1 MSLRRRDL
9 FWQESEKGGGPG
21 DGDTIVYAANVTR
34 PGLVQKNLIW
44 RSGLVQDIAFL
55 SWTDLSWTDNG
66 RELLAGNPL
75 LSPDG
80 TYIIW
85 PSVERVEITKQVP
98 GIAGIYRG
106 TNETDWEVVTDPN
119 GNRVL
124 ASKSG
129 LGNSESSVFT
139 FMPEARVNLYVCTDG
154 ESGYD
159 YLTVFSQDGTELYN
173 GENQSQQGATSFQY
187 TKLTIEPGT
196 EVTLT
201 YRKDSSTS
209 MYSDRAYAYIGGEGF
224 EGTTTLDSTTW
235 EVSGTLASGQTV
247 YKSAIEGQASTT
259 ASAYIRIQPTQTGSL
274 TLMCRSNGEERYD
287 YLKVYELD
295 STTSVLKSFSSET
308 SATDYTA
315 VEFNIPDTE
324 SHFIYVEYVKD
335 YSGNIGED
343 AAFVYINTT
352 VQYDMSSTVEDTYY
366 RYCRSFEK
374 YKLDTGTRTAYTY
387 SYSSTT
393 PSDLLNT
400 EYGVPQFLVPKTFDS
415 DTVTFNEGHMS
426 SSEYKYI
433 PVYASARLSNTGLE
447 LTTGSTYTSESVMS
461 QTQFLY
467 GAVLYGAVKYS
478 DNGDL
483 FCTIPLS
490 SSYSSAISASVYLQS
505 ASKCVYLSRKA
516 NDTDYGS
523 ERILD
528 LLPVDSGSTSTVV
541 VDAAFNRTGKITY
554 VVGNQL
560 TESTVVTFSSHLYR
574 STDKTVS
581 FEHLDWAPSDSSEYI
596 TAVCTNFS
604 GKVVYVLTGTFFNN
618 AWVSA
623 SVYRSEDYGRTFNRQ
638 NKFECKGPSYVSGSV
653 GSFNVR
659 LHAAVNALDPRYR
672 MQIACSGKGD
682 RLAVWLVS
690 GSSLPRKNQGLIFRS
705 DDSGLTWADPVE
717 TDRSVLDSQPR
728 ILIMN
733 RN

>member
-21 DGDTIVYAANVTR
+21 DGDTIVYATNVTR

-44 RSGLVQDIAFL
+44 RSGLAQDIAFL
-55 SWTDLSWTDNG
+55 SWIDDDS
-66 RELLAGNPL
+66 ELLAGNPL

-80 TYIIW
+80 TYVIW
-85 PSVERVEITKQVP
+85 PSVERVEITGVPKQVP
-98 GIAGIYRG
+98 GITSIYRA
-106 TNETDWEVVTDPN
+106 TNDTDWEAVTDPN

-129 LGNSESSVFT
+129 LGGSESSVFT
-139 FMPEARVNLYVCTDG
+139 FMPEVRLNLYVCTDG
-154 ESGYD
+154 ENEYD
-159 YLTVFSQDGTELYN
+159 YLTVSQNGTELYN
-173 GENQSQQGATSFQY
+173 GNGQSQQGATSFQY

-201 YRKDSSTS
+201 YQKDFSNS
-209 MYSDRAYAYIGGEGF
+209 MYSDRAYAYIEGLEGF
-224 EGTTTLDSTTW
+224 GGTITLDSTTW

-247 YKSAIEGQASTT
+247 YKSAIEGQTSTT
-259 ASAYIRIQPTQTGSL
+259 ASAYIRIQPAETGSL
-274 TLMCRSNGEERYD
+274 TLMCRSNGEEGCD

-295 STTSVLKSFSSET
+295 STASVLKSFSSET

-335 YSGNIGED
+335 YGRDAGED
-343 AAFVYINTT
+343 AAFIYTNSR
-352 VQYDMSSTVEDTYY
+352 QYDMDSTVEGTGTVT

-374 YKLDTGTRTAYTY
+374 YKLNTGTRTAYTC

-393 PSDLLNT
+393 LSDLLNT

-426 SSEYKYI
+426 SSNYKYI

-461 QTQFLY
+461 QTQP
-467 GAVLYGAVKYS
+467 LYGAVKYS

-490 SSYSSAISASVYLQS
+490 GSYSSYVSASDYFQS
-505 ASKCVYLSRKA
+505 VSKCVYLSRRV
-516 NDTDYGS
+516 NDTDYVS

-554 VVGNQL
+554 VLGNQL
-560 TESTVVTFSSHLYR
+560 TESTVVTFSSYLYR
-574 STDKTVS
+574 STDKAVN

-604 GKVVYVLTGTFFNN
+604 GKVVYVLTGTFSYN

-638 NKFECKGPSYVSGSV
+638 NKFECKGLSYVSGSTSV
-653 GSFNVR
+653 YYGNR
-659 LHAAVNALDPRYR
+659 QKATVNALDPRYR

-690 GSSLPRKNQGLIFRS
+690 GSSRPQINQGLIFRS
-705 DDSGLTWADPVE
+705 DDSGLTWADSVR
-717 TDRSVLDSQPR
+717 TDRFVLESQPR
-728 ILIMN
+728 ILTMN

>member
-34 PGLVQKNLIW
+34 PGFVQKNLIW

-55 SWTDLSWTDNG
+55 SWTDND
-66 RELLAGNPL
+66 RKLLAGNPL

-80 TYIIW
+80 TYVIW
-85 PSVERVEITKQVP
+85 PSVERVEITGEPKQVP

-106 TNETDWEVVTDPN
+106 TNDTDWEVVTDPN

-129 LGNSESSVFT
+129 LGDSKSSIFT

-154 ESGYD
+154 ENGYD
-159 YLTVFSQDGTELYN
+159 YLTVSQDGTVLYN
-173 GENQSQQGATSFQY
+173 GKNQSQQGATSFQY

-201 YRKDSSTS
+201 YQKDSSTS

-224 EGTTTLDSTTW
+224 GGTITLDSTTW

-259 ASAYIRIQPTQTGSL
+259 ASAYIRIQPTYTRLL
-274 TLMCRSNGEERYD
+274 TLMCRSNGERRYD

-295 STTSVLKSFSSET
+295 STTSVLKSFESET

-335 YSGNIGED
+335 GSGNSGED
-343 AAFVYINTT
+343 AAFVYIGTSGR
-352 VQYDMSSTVEDTYY
+352 YDMDSTVEVAGTVTS
-366 RYCRSFEK
+366 YCRSFEK

-393 PSDLLNT
+393 LSDLLNT

-426 SSEYKYI
+426 SPDYKYI

-461 QTQFLY
+461 QTQL
-467 GAVLYGAVKYS
+467 LYGAVKYS

-490 SSYSSAISASVYLQS
+490 GSYARVIPPSEYFQS
-505 ASKCVYLSRKA
+505 ASKCVYLSRRI
-516 NDTDYGS
+516 NDTDYVS

-554 VVGNQL
+554 MIGNQL

-574 STDKTVS
+574 STDKAVS
-581 FEHLDWAPSDSSEYI
+581 FEHLDWAPSDSSEHI

-604 GKVVYVLTGTFFNN
+604 GKVVYVLTGTFSYN

-638 NKFECKGPSYVSGSV
+638 NKFECKGPSYVSGSA
-653 GSFNVR
+653 GSSYDR
-659 LHAAVNALDPRYR
+659 LDAAINALDPRYR

-690 GSSLPRKNQGLIFRS
+690 GSDWQSHKNQGLIFRS
-705 DDSGLTWADPVE
+705 DDSGLTWADSVE
-717 TDRSVLDSQPR
+717 TDRSVLYSQPR
-728 ILIMN
+728 ILTMN

>member
-55 SWTDLSWTDNG
+55 SWTDND

-80 TYIIW
+80 TYVIW
-85 PSVERVEITKQVP
+85 PSVERVEITGESKQVP

-106 TNETDWEVVTDPN
+106 TNDTDWEVVTDPN

-124 ASKSG
+124 ASKRG
-129 LGNSESSVFT
+129 LGNSESSIFT

-159 YLTVFSQDGTELYN
+159 YLTVSQDGTKLYN
-173 GENQSQQGATSFQY
+173 GKNKSQQGAASFQY

-201 YRKDSSTS
+201 YQKDSSTS
-209 MYSDRAYAYIGGEGF
+209 MYSDRAYAYIEGEF

-247 YKSAIEGQASTT
+247 YKSAIEGQASTI
-259 ASAYIRIQPTQTGSL
+259 ASAYIRIQPTEPGSL

-287 YLKVYELD
+287 YLKVYKLD
-295 STTSVLKSFSSET
+295 STTSVLKSFESET
-308 SATDYTA
+308 SATVYTA

-335 YSGNIGED
+335 YSGNSGED

-352 VQYDMSSTVEDTYY
+352 ARYDMSSTVEVAGTVTS
-366 RYCRSFEK
+366 YCRSFEK

-426 SSEYKYI
+426 SSDYKYI

-447 LTTGSTYTSESVMS
+447 LTTGSVYTSESVMS
-461 QTQFLY
+461 QTQL
-467 GAVLYGAVKYS
+467 LYGAVKYS

-490 SSYSSAISASVYLQS
+490 GSYTRVVPPSEYFQS
-505 ASKCVYLSRKA
+505 ASKCVYLSRRV
-516 NDTDYGS
+516 NDTDYSS

-541 VDAAFNRTGKITY
+541 VDAAFNRTGKIAY

-604 GKVVYVLTGTFFNN
+604 GKVVYVLTGTFSYD

-638 NKFECKGPSYVSGSV
+638 NKFECKGPSYVSGSA
-653 GSFNVR
+653 GSSNVR
-659 LHAAVNALDPRYR
+659 LKTAVHALDPRYR

-690 GSSLPRKNQGLIFRS
+690 GSDWQSYKNQGLIFRS

-728 ILIMN
+728 ILTMN

>member
-34 PGLVQKNLIW
+34 PGLIQKNLIW

-55 SWTDLSWTDNG
+55 SWTDND

-85 PSVERVEITKQVP
+85 PSVERVEITGEPKQVP

-106 TNETDWEVVTDPN
+106 TNDTDWEVVTDPN

-129 LGNSESSVFT
+129 LGNSESSIFT

-154 ESGYD
+154 ENGYD
-159 YLTVFSQDGTELYN
+159 YLTVSQDGTVLYDGKN
-173 GENQSQQGATSFQY
+173 KSQQGAASFQY

-201 YRKDSSTS
+201 YQKDSSTS
-209 MYSDRAYAYIGGEGF
+209 AYSDRAYAYIEGVEGF
-224 EGTTTLDSTTW
+224 GGTITLDSTTW

-259 ASAYIRIQPTQTGSL
+259 ASAYIRIQPAETGSL
-274 TLMCRSNGEERYD
+274 TLMCRSNGEQRYD
-287 YLKVYELD
+287 YLTVYELD
-295 STTSVLKSFSSET
+295 STTSVLKSFEWES

-335 YSGNIGED
+335 GSGDDGED
-343 AAFVYINTT
+343 AAFIYTNSR
-352 VQYDMSSTVEDTYY
+352 QYNMDSTVEATGTVI

-393 PSDLLNT
+393 PSDLLKT

-426 SSEYKYI
+426 SSDYKYI
-433 PVYASARLSNTGLE
+433 PVYASARLSSTGLE
-447 LTTGSTYTSESVMS
+447 LTTGSVYTSESVMS
-461 QTQFLY
+461 QTRL
-467 GAVLYGAVKYS
+467 LYGAVKYS

-490 SSYSSAISASVYLQS
+490 GSYNSYVSASEYFQSASVC
-505 ASKCVYLSRKA
+505 AYLSRRV
-516 NDTDYGS
+516 NDTDYSS

-554 VVGNQL
+554 MVGNQL

-574 STDKTVS
+574 STDKAVS
-581 FEHLDWAPSDSSEYI
+581 FEHLDWAPGDSSEHI

-604 GKVVYVLTGTFFNN
+604 GKVVYVLTGTVSYD

-638 NKFECKGPSYVSGSV
+638 NKFECKGPSYMSGSA
-653 GSFNVR
+653 GSSNVR
-659 LHAAVNALDPRYR
+659 LKAAVNALDPRYR

-717 TDRSVLDSQPR
+717 TDKSILYSQPR
-728 ILIMN
+728 ILTMN

>member
-34 PGLVQKNLIW
+34 PGLIQKNLIW

-55 SWTDLSWTDNG
+55 SWTDND

-80 TYIIW
+80 TYVIW
-85 PSVERVEITKQVP
+85 PSVERVEITGGTKQVP

-106 TNETDWEVVTDPN
+106 TNDTDWEVVTDPN

-124 ASKSG
+124 ASKRG
-129 LGNSESSVFT
+129 LGNSESSIFT
-139 FMPEARVNLYVCTDG
+139 FMPEVRLNLYVCTDG
-154 ESGYD
+154 ENGYD
-159 YLTVFSQDGTELYN
+159 YLTVSQDGTELYN
-173 GENQSQQGATSFQY
+173 GKNQSQQGATSFQY

-201 YRKDSSTS
+201 YQKDSSTS
-209 MYSDRAYAYIGGEGF
+209 MYSDRAYAYIGGVEGF
-224 EGTTTLDSTTW
+224 RGTITLDSTTW

-247 YKSAIEGQASTT
+247 YKSAIEGQASAT
-259 ASAYIRIQPTQTGSL
+259 ASAYIRIQPTETGSL
-274 TLMCRSNGEERYD
+274 TLMCRSNGEEGYD

-335 YSGNIGED
+335 YYGDAGED
-343 AAFVYINTT
+343 AAFICTT
-352 VQYDMSSTVEDTYY
+352 LGQYSMDSTVEGTGTATG
-366 RYCRSFEK
+366 YCRSFEK

-393 PSDLLNT
+393 LSDLLKT

-415 DTVTFNEGHMS
+415 DTVTFNEGHVS
-426 SSEYKYI
+426 SSEYEHI

-447 LTTGSTYTSESVMS
+447 LTTGSVYTSESVMS

-490 SSYSSAISASVYLQS
+490 SSYTYTVSASVYFQS
-505 ASKCVYLSRKA
+505 ASKCVYLSRRV
-516 NDTDYGS
+516 NDTDYSS

-574 STDKTVS
+574 STDKAVS
-581 FEHLDWAPSDSSEYI
+581 FEHLDWAPSDSSEHI

-604 GKVVYVLTGTFFNN
+604 GKVVYALTGTFFNN

-638 NKFECKGPSYVSGSV
+638 NKFGCKGPSYVSGSA
-653 GSFNVR
+653 GSFSVR

-705 DDSGLTWADPVE
+705 DDSGLTWADSVE
-717 TDRSVLDSQPR
+717 TGVFNLDLRPR

>member
-44 RSGLVQDIAFL
+44 RSGSAQDIAFL
-55 SWTDLSWTDNG
+55 SWTDND

-80 TYIIW
+80 TYVIW
-85 PSVERVEITKQVP
+85 PSVERVEITGESKQVP

-106 TNETDWEVVTDPN
+106 TNDTDWEVVTDPN

-139 FMPEARVNLYVCTDG
+139 FMPEVRLNLYVCTDG
-154 ESGYD
+154 ENRYD
-159 YLTVFSQDGTELYN
+159 YLIVSQDGTELYN
-173 GENQSQQGATSFQY
+173 GKNQSQKGATSFRY

-201 YRKDSSTS
+201 YQKDSSNS
-209 MYSDRAYAYIGGEGF
+209 MYSDRAYAYIEGVEGF
-224 EGTTTLDSTTW
+224 GGTITLDSTTW

-259 ASAYIRIQPTQTGSL
+259 ASAYIRIQPAETGSL
-274 TLMCRSNGEERYD
+274 TLMCRSNGEESWD

-295 STTSVLKSFSSET
+295 STTSVLKSFESET

-315 VEFNIPDTE
+315 VEFSIPDTE

-335 YSGNIGED
+335 YSGDAGED
-343 AAFVYINTT
+343 AAFIYTNSR
-352 VQYDMSSTVEDTYY
+352 QYNMDSTVEATGTVT

-393 PSDLLNT
+393 PSDLLKT

-426 SSEYKYI
+426 SSDYKYI

-447 LTTGSTYTSESVMS
+447 LTTGSIYTSESVMS
-461 QTQFLY
+461 QTQL
-467 GAVLYGAVKYS
+467 LYGAVKYS

-490 SSYSSAISASVYLQS
+490 GSYNSIVPASEYFQS
-505 ASKCVYLSRKA
+505 ASKCVYLSRRV
-516 NDTDYGS
+516 NDTDYSS

-604 GKVVYVLTGTFFNN
+604 GKVVYVLTGTFSYN

-638 NKFECKGPSYVSGSV
+638 NKFKCKGLSYVSGSA
-653 GSFNVR
+653 GSSYDR
-659 LHAAVNALDPRYR
+659 LDAAINALDPRYR

-690 GSSLPRKNQGLIFRS
+690 GSDWQSYKNQGLIFRS

-728 ILIMN
+728 ILTMN

>member
-44 RSGLVQDIAFL
+44 RSGLAQDIAFL
-55 SWTDLSWTDNG
+55 SWTDND

-80 TYIIW
+80 TYVIW
-85 PSVERVEITKQVP
+85 PSVERVEITGQKQVP

-106 TNETDWEVVTDPN
+106 TNDTDWEVVTDPN

-129 LGNSESSVFT
+129 LGNSESSIFT

-159 YLTVFSQDGTELYN
+159 YLIVSQNGTELYN
-173 GENQSQQGATSFQY
+173 GRNQSQQGATSFQY

-201 YRKDSSTS
+201 YRKDSSNS
-209 MYSDRAYAYIGGEGF
+209 SYSDRAYAYIGEGF
-224 EGTTTLDSTTW
+224 GGTITLDSTTW

-259 ASAYIRIQPTQTGSL
+259 APAYIRIQPTETGSL
-274 TLMCRSNGEERYD
+274 KLMCRSNGEERYD

-295 STTSVLKSFSSET
+295 STTSVLKSFESET

-335 YSGNIGED
+335 GFGDVGED
-343 AAFVYINTT
+343 AAFIYTNSG
-352 VQYDMSSTVEDTYY
+352 QYNMDSTVEVTGTVA

-387 SYSSTT
+387 SYSSTI
-393 PSDLLNT
+393 PSDLLKT

-426 SSEYKYI
+426 SSDYKYI

-447 LTTGSTYTSESVMS
+447 LTTGSIYTSESVMS
-461 QTQFLY
+461 QTQLF
-467 GAVLYGAVKYS
+467 YGAVKYS

-490 SSYSSAISASVYLQS
+490 GSFNSYGVSASEYFQS
-505 ASKCVYLSRKA
+505 ASKCVYLSRRV

-604 GKVVYVLTGTFFNN
+604 GKVVYVLTGTFSYN

-638 NKFECKGPSYVSGSV
+638 NKFKCKGPSYVSGSV
-653 GSFNVR
+653 GDHMDR
-659 LHAAVNALDPRYR
+659 LKAAVYALDPRYR

-705 DDSGLTWADPVE
+705 DDSGLTWADPVG

>member
-34 PGLVQKNLIW
+34 PGFIQKNLIW
-44 RSGLVQDIAFL
+44 RSGLAQDIAFL
-55 SWTDLSWTDNG
+55 SWTDND

-85 PSVERVEITKQVP
+85 PSVERVEMTGESKQVP

-106 TNETDWEVVTDPN
+106 TNDTDWEVVTDPN

-129 LGNSESSVFT
+129 LENNKSSVFT
-139 FMPEARVNLYVCTDG
+139 FMPEVRLDLYVCTDG
-154 ESGYD
+154 ENRYD
-159 YLTVFSQDGTELYN
+159 YLIVSQDGTELYN
-173 GENQSQQGATSFQY
+173 GDGRSQQGATSFQY

-201 YRKDSSTS
+201 YRKDSSNS

-224 EGTTTLDSTTW
+224 GGTITLDSTTW
-235 EVSGTLASGQTV
+235 EVSETLASGQTV

-259 ASAYIRIQPTQTGSL
+259 APAYIRIQPTETGSL

-295 STTSVLKSFSSET
+295 STTSVLKSFESET

-335 YSGNIGED
+335 YSGDAGED
-343 AAFVYINTT
+343 AAFVYIDTSGRC
-352 VQYDMSSTVEDTYY
+352 DMSSTVAITATG
-366 RYCRSFEK
+366 YCRSFEK

-426 SSEYKYI
+426 SSEYEHI

-447 LTTGSTYTSESVMS
+447 LTTGSVYTSESVMS
-461 QTQFLY
+461 QPQFLY

-490 SSYSSAISASVYLQS
+490 SSYTYIISASEYFQS
-505 ASKCVYLSRKA
+505 ASKCVYLSRRV

-574 STDKTVS
+574 STDKAVS
-581 FEHLDWAPSDSSEYI
+581 FEHLDWAPSDSSEHI

-604 GKVVYVLTGTFFNN
+604 GKVVYALTGTFFNN

-638 NKFECKGPSYVSGSV
+638 SKLECKGLSYVSGSA
-653 GSFNVR
+653 GNSSVR

-690 GSSLPRKNQGLIFRS
+690 GSSRPQKNQGLIFRS

>member
-34 PGLVQKNLIW
+34 PGFIQKNLIW
-44 RSGLVQDIAFL
+44 RSGSAQDIAFL
-55 SWTDLSWTDNG
+55 SWTDND

-80 TYIIW
+80 TYVIW
-85 PSVERVEITKQVP
+85 PSVERVEITGGTKQVP

-106 TNETDWEVVTDPN
+106 TNDTDWEVVTDPN

-129 LGNSESSVFT
+129 LGDSKSSVFT
-139 FMPEARVNLYVCTDG
+139 FMPEVRLNLYVCTDG
-154 ESGYD
+154 ENGYD
-159 YLTVFSQDGTELYN
+159 YLTVSQDGTVLYN
-173 GENQSQQGATSFQY
+173 GKNQSQQGATSFQY

-201 YRKDSSTS
+201 YQKDSSTS
-209 MYSDRAYAYIGGEGF
+209 MYSDRAYAYIGGVEGF
-224 EGTTTLDSTTW
+224 RGTITLDSTTW

-247 YKSAIEGQASTT
+247 YKSAIEGQASAT
-259 ASAYIRIQPTQTGSL
+259 ASAYIRIQPTETGSL
-274 TLMCRSNGEERYD
+274 TLMCRSNGEEGYD

-335 YSGNIGED
+335 YYGDAGED
-343 AAFVYINTT
+343 AAFICTT
-352 VQYDMSSTVEDTYY
+352 LGQYSMDSTVEAATGTATG
-366 RYCRSFEK
+366 YCRSFEK

-393 PSDLLNT
+393 PSDLLKT

-426 SSEYKYI
+426 SSDYKYI

-447 LTTGSTYTSESVMS
+447 LTTGSVYTSESVMS
-461 QTQFLY
+461 QTQL
-467 GAVLYGAVKYS
+467 LYGAVKYS

-490 SSYSSAISASVYLQS
+490 GSYTRVIPPSEYFQS
-505 ASKCVYLSRKA
+505 ASKCVYLSRRV
-516 NDTDYGS
+516 NETDYSS

-574 STDKTVS
+574 STDRTVS

-604 GKVVYVLTGTFFNN
+604 GKVVYVLTGTFSYN

-638 NKFECKGPSYVSGSV
+638 NKFKCKGPSYVSGSA
-653 GSFNVR
+653 GSSTVR
-659 LHAAVNALDPRYR
+659 LKTAINALDPRYR

-690 GSSLPRKNQGLIFRS
+690 GSSLPQKNQGLIFRS
-705 DDSGLTWADPVE
+705 DDSGLTWADQVE

-728 ILIMN
+728 ILTMN

>member
-44 RSGLVQDIAFL
+44 RSGSAQDIAFL
-55 SWTDLSWTDNG
+55 SWTDND

-80 TYIIW
+80 TYVIW
-85 PSVERVEITKQVP
+85 PSVERVEITGSKQVP
-98 GIAGIYRG
+98 GITGVYRG
-106 TNETDWEVVTDPN
+106 TNATDWEVVTDPN

-129 LGNSESSVFT
+129 LGNSESSIFT

-154 ESGYD
+154 ENGCD
-159 YLTVFSQDGTELYN
+159 YLTVSQNGTELYN
-173 GENQSQQGATSFQY
+173 GRYQSQQEATSFRY
-187 TKLTIEPGT
+187 TKLTVEPGT

-201 YRKDSSTS
+201 YQKDSATS
-209 MYSDRAYAYIGGEGF
+209 MYSDRAYAYIEGEF

-247 YKSAIEGQASTT
+247 YKSAIEGQASIT
-259 ASAYIRIQPTQTGSL
+259 ASAYIRIQPTEIGSL
-274 TLMCRSNGEERYD
+274 ALMCRSNGEERYD
-287 YLKVYELD
+287 YLRVYELD
-295 STTSVLKSFSSET
+295 STTSVLKSFESET

-335 YSGNIGED
+335 HSGNSGED

-352 VQYDMSSTVEDTYY
+352 VRYDMSSTVEVAGTVTS
-366 RYCRSFEK
+366 YCRSFEK

-393 PSDLLNT
+393 LSDLLKT

-426 SSEYKYI
+426 SSDYKYI

-447 LTTGSTYTSESVMS
+447 LTTGSVYTSESVMS
-461 QTQFLY
+461 QTRL
-467 GAVLYGAVKYS
+467 LYGAVKYS

-490 SSYSSAISASVYLQS
+490 GSYTRVIPPSEYFQS
-505 ASKCVYLSRKA
+505 ASKCVYLSRRV

-528 LLPVDSGSTSTVV
+528 LLPVDSGSTSTVA

-574 STDKTVS
+574 STDKAVS

-604 GKVVYVLTGTFFNN
+604 GKVVYVLTGTFFYN

-638 NKFECKGPSYVSGSV
+638 NKFKCKGLSYVSGSA
-653 GSFNVR
+653 GSSTVR
-659 LHAAVNALDPRYR
+659 LKTAVHALDPRYR

-682 RLAVWLVS
+682 RLAVWLAS
-690 GSSLPRKNQGLIFRS
+690 GSSLPQKNQGLIFRS

-728 ILIMN
+728 ILTMN

>member
-55 SWTDLSWTDNG
+55 SWTDND

-80 TYIIW
+80 TYVIW
-85 PSVERVEITKQVP
+85 PSVERVEITGESKQVP

-106 TNETDWEVVTDPN
+106 TNDTDWEVVTDPN

-124 ASKSG
+124 ASKRG
-129 LGNSESSVFT
+129 LGNSESSIFT

-159 YLTVFSQDGTELYN
+159 YLTVSQDGTKLYN
-173 GENQSQQGATSFQY
+173 GKNKSQQGAASFQY

-201 YRKDSSTS
+201 YQKDSSTS
-209 MYSDRAYAYIGGEGF
+209 MYSDRAYAYIEGEF

-247 YKSAIEGQASTT
+247 YKSAIEGQASTI
-259 ASAYIRIQPTQTGSL
+259 ASAYIRIQPTEPGSL

-287 YLKVYELD
+287 YLKVYKLD
-295 STTSVLKSFSSET
+295 STTSVLKSFESET
-308 SATDYTA
+308 SATVYTA

-335 YSGNIGED
+335 YSGNSGED

-352 VQYDMSSTVEDTYY
+352 ARYDMSSTVEVAGTVTS
-366 RYCRSFEK
+366 YCRSFEK

-426 SSEYKYI
+426 SSDYKYI

-447 LTTGSTYTSESVMS
+447 LTTGSVYTSESVMS
-461 QTQFLY
+461 QTQL
-467 GAVLYGAVKYS
+467 LYGAVKYS

-490 SSYSSAISASVYLQS
+490 GSYTRVVPPSEYFQS
-505 ASKCVYLSRKA
+505 ASKCVYLSRRV
-516 NDTDYGS
+516 NDTDYVS

-541 VDAAFNRTGKITY
+541 VDAAFNRTGKIAY

-574 STDKTVS
+574 STDKAVS
-581 FEHLDWAPSDSSEYI
+581 FEHIDWAPSDSSEYI

-604 GKVVYVLTGTFFNN
+604 GKVVYVLTGTFSYD

-638 NKFECKGPSYVSGSV
+638 NKFECKGPSYVSGSA
-653 GSFNVR
+653 GSSNVR
-659 LHAAVNALDPRYR
+659 LKTAVHALDPRYR

-728 ILIMN
+728 ILTMN

>member
-44 RSGLVQDIAFL
+44 RSGLAQDIAFL
-55 SWTDLSWTDNG
+55 SWTDND

-85 PSVERVEITKQVP
+85 PSVERDETTGQKQVP

-106 TNETDWEVVTDPN
+106 TNDTDWEVVTDPN

-124 ASKSG
+124 ASKNG
-129 LGNSESSVFT
+129 LGNSESSIFT

-154 ESGYD
+154 ENGYD
-159 YLTVFSQDGTELYN
+159 YLTVSQDGTVLYN
-173 GENQSQQGATSFQY
+173 GKNQSQQGATSFQY

-201 YRKDSSTS
+201 YQKDLSNS
-209 MYSDRAYAYIGGEGF
+209 MYSDRAYAYIGGVEGIG
-224 EGTTTLDSTTW
+224 GTITLDSTTW

-247 YKSAIEGQASTT
+247 YKSAIKGQASTT
-259 ASAYIRIQPTQTGSL
+259 ASAYIRIQPTETGSL
-274 TLMCRSNGEERYD
+274 TLMCRSNGEEGYD

-295 STTSVLKSFSSET
+295 STTSVLKSFRSET

-335 YSGNIGED
+335 SFGDAGED
-343 AAFVYINTT
+343 AAFVYIGTSGR
-352 VQYDMSSTVEDTYY
+352 YDMSSTVEATVTVTS
-366 RYCRSFEK
+366 YCRSFEK

-387 SYSSTT
+387 SYSSTI
-393 PSDLLNT
+393 PSDLLKT

-426 SSEYKYI
+426 SSDYKYI

-447 LTTGSTYTSESVMS
+447 LTTGSIYTSESVMS
-461 QTQFLY
+461 QTQLF
-467 GAVLYGAVKYS
+467 YGAVKYS

-490 SSYSSAISASVYLQS
+490 GSYNSYVSASEYFQS
-505 ASKCVYLSRKA
+505 ASICVYLSRRV

-574 STDKTVS
+574 STDKAVS
-581 FEHLDWAPSDSSEYI
+581 FEHLDWAPGDSSEHI

-604 GKVVYVLTGTFFNN
+604 GKVVYVLTGTVSYD

-638 NKFECKGPSYVSGSV
+638 NKFECKGPSYVTGSA
-653 GSFNVR
+653 GKYDR
-659 LHAAVNALDPRYR
+659 LKAAVHALDPRYR

-690 GSSLPRKNQGLIFRS
+690 GSDWQSYKNQGLIFRS
-705 DDSGLTWADPVE
+705 DDSGLTWAGPVE
-717 TDRSVLDSQPR
+717 TDKSILHSQPR
-728 ILIMN
+728 ILTMN

>member
-44 RSGLVQDIAFL
+44 RSGLAQDIAFL
-55 SWTDLSWTDNG
+55 SWTDND

-80 TYIIW
+80 TYVIW
-85 PSVERVEITKQVP
+85 PSVERVEIAGGLKQVP

-106 TNETDWEVVTDPN
+106 TNDTDWEVVTDPN

-129 LGNSESSVFT
+129 LGNSESSIFT

-159 YLTVFSQDGTELYN
+159 YLTVSQDGTELYN
-173 GENQSQQGATSFQY
+173 GEGKSQQGATSFQY

-196 EVTLT
+196 EVILT
-201 YRKDSSTS
+201 YQKDSSTS
-209 MYSDRAYAYIGGEGF
+209 AYSDRAYAYIEGVEGF
-224 EGTTTLDSTTW
+224 GGTITLDSTTW

-247 YKSAIEGQASTT
+247 YKSAIEGQTSTT
-259 ASAYIRIQPTQTGSL
+259 ASAYIRIQPAETGSL
-274 TLMCRSNGEERYD
+274 TLMCRSNGEKRCD

-295 STTSVLKSFSSET
+295 STTSVLKSFKWES

-335 YSGNIGED
+335 GSGDVGED
-343 AAFVYINTT
+343 AAFIYTNSR
-352 VQYDMSSTVEDTYY
+352 QYNMDSTVEAAVGTVTS
-366 RYCRSFEK
+366 YCRSFEK

-433 PVYASARLSNTGLE
+433 PVYASARLSSTGLE
-447 LTTGSTYTSESVMS
+447 LTTGSVYTSESVMS
-461 QTQFLY
+461 QTQL
-467 GAVLYGAVKYS
+467 LYGAVKYS

-490 SSYSSAISASVYLQS
+490 GSYTRVVPPSEYFQS
-505 ASKCVYLSRKA
+505 ASKCVYLSRRV
-516 NDTDYGS
+516 NDTDYSS

-554 VVGNQL
+554 MIGNQL

-604 GKVVYVLTGTFFNN
+604 GKVVYVLTGTFSYN

-638 NKFECKGPSYVSGSV
+638 NKFGCKGLSYVSGSA
-653 GSFNVR
+653 GNSTVR
-659 LHAAVNALDPRYR
+659 LKTAINALDPRYR

-690 GSSLPRKNQGLIFRS
+690 GSDWQPYNNQGLIFRS

-717 TDRSVLDSQPR
+717 TDRSILYSQPR
-728 ILIMN
+728 ILTMN

>member
-21 DGDTIVYAANVTR
+21 DGDTIVYATNVTR

-44 RSGLVQDIAFL
+44 RSGLAQDIAFL
-55 SWTDLSWTDNG
+55 SWTDND

-80 TYIIW
+80 TYVIW
-85 PSVERVEITKQVP
+85 PSVERVEITGESKQVP
-98 GIAGIYRG
+98 GIAGIYRA
-106 TNETDWEVVTDPN
+106 TNDTDWEVVTDPN

-129 LGNSESSVFT
+129 LGDSKSSVFT
-139 FMPEARVNLYVCTDG
+139 FMPEVRLNLYVCTDG

-159 YLTVFSQDGTELYN
+159 YLTVSQDGTVLYN
-173 GENQSQQGATSFQY
+173 GKNQSQKGATSFRY

-201 YRKDSSTS
+201 YQKDSSNS
-209 MYSDRAYAYIGGEGF
+209 MYSDRAYAYIEGVEGF
-224 EGTTTLDSTTW
+224 GGTITLDSTTW

-259 ASAYIRIQPTQTGSL
+259 ASAYIRIQPAETGSL
-274 TLMCRSNGEERYD
+274 TLMCRSNGEERWD

-295 STTSVLKSFSSET
+295 STTSVLKSFESET

-315 VEFNIPDTE
+315 VEFSIPDTE

-335 YSGNIGED
+335 YSGDAGED
-343 AAFVYINTT
+343 AAFIYTNSR
-352 VQYDMSSTVEDTYY
+352 QYNMDSTVEATGTVT

-415 DTVTFNEGHMS
+415 DTVTFNEGHVS
-426 SSEYKYI
+426 SSEYEHI

-447 LTTGSTYTSESVMS
+447 LTTGSVYTSESVMS
-461 QTQFLY
+461 QTQLLY

-490 SSYSSAISASVYLQS
+490 SSYTYTVSASVYFQS
-505 ASKCVYLSRKA
+505 ASKCVYLSRRV

-574 STDKTVS
+574 STDKAVS
-581 FEHLDWAPSDSSEYI
+581 FEHLDWAPSDSSEHI

-604 GKVVYVLTGTFFNN
+604 GKVVYALTGTFFNN

-653 GSFNVR
+653 GSFSVR

-728 ILIMN
+728 ILTMN

>member
-21 DGDTIVYAANVTR
+21 DGDTIVYATNVTR

-44 RSGLVQDIAFL
+44 RSGLAQDIAFL
-55 SWTDLSWTDNG
+55 SWTDND

-80 TYIIW
+80 TYVVW
-85 PSVERVEITKQVP
+85 PSVERVEITGSKQVP

-106 TNETDWEVVTDPN
+106 TNDTDWEVVTDPN

-129 LGNSESSVFT
+129 LGDSKSSIFT
-139 FMPEARVNLYVCTDG
+139 FMPEVRLNLYVCTDG
-154 ESGYD
+154 ENGYD
-159 YLTVFSQDGTELYN
+159 YLTVSQDGTELYN
-173 GENQSQQGATSFQY
+173 GKNQSQMGATSFQY

-201 YRKDSSTS
+201 YQKDSSTS
-209 MYSDRAYAYIGGEGF
+209 KYSDRAYAYIGGVEGF
-224 EGTTTLDSTTW
+224 RGTITLDSTTW

-259 ASAYIRIQPTQTGSL
+259 APAYIRIQPTETGSL
-274 TLMCRSNGEERYD
+274 TLMCRSNGEVGYD

-295 STTSVLKSFSSET
+295 STTSVLRSFSSET

-335 YSGNIGED
+335 YYGDAGED
-343 AAFVYINTT
+343 AAFICTT
-352 VQYDMSSTVEDTYY
+352 LGQYSMDSTVEGTGTATG
-366 RYCRSFEK
+366 YCRSFEK

-393 PSDLLNT
+393 LSDLLNT

-426 SSEYKYI
+426 SSEDKHI

-447 LTTGSTYTSESVMS
+447 LTTGSIYTSESVMS

-478 DNGDL
+478 DNGEL

-490 SSYSSAISASVYLQS
+490 SSYTYAFPASDYFQS
-505 ASKCVYLSRKA
+505 ASKCVYLSRRV

-574 STDKTVS
+574 STDKAVS
-581 FEHLDWAPSDSSEYI
+581 FEHLDWAPSDSSEHI

-638 NKFECKGPSYVSGSV
+638 NKFECKGPSYVSGSA
-653 GSFNVR
+653 GSSNVR

-690 GSSLPRKNQGLIFRS
+690 GSSRPQKNQGLIFRS
-705 DDSGLTWADPVE
+705 DDSGLTWADQVE

-728 ILIMN
+728 ILTMN

>member
-55 SWTDLSWTDNG
+55 SWTDND

-80 TYIIW
+80 TYVIW
-85 PSVERVEITKQVP
+85 PSVERVEITGETTKQVP
-98 GIAGIYRG
+98 GITGVYRG
-106 TNETDWEVVTDPN
+106 TNATDWEVVTDPN

-124 ASKSG
+124 ASKRG
-129 LGNSESSVFT
+129 LGNSESSIFT
-139 FMPEARVNLYVCTDG
+139 FMPEVRLNLYVCTDG
-154 ESGYD
+154 ENWCD
-159 YLTVFSQDGTELYN
+159 YLTVSQDGTELYN
-173 GENQSQQGATSFQY
+173 GRNQSQQGATSFQY
-187 TKLTIEPGT
+187 TKLTVEPGT

-201 YRKDSSTS
+201 YQKDSSTS
-209 MYSDRAYAYIGGEGF
+209 VHSDRAYAYIEGEFGG
-224 EGTTTLDSTTW
+224 TITLDSTTW

-247 YKSAIEGQASTT
+247 YKSAIEGQTSTT

-274 TLMCRSNGEERYD
+274 MLMCRSNGEEGYD

-335 YSGNIGED
+335 HSGDAGDD
-343 AAFVYINTT
+343 AAFVYIGSG
-352 VQYDMSSTVEDTYY
+352 QYNMGSTVEATVTDTYY

-374 YKLDTGTRTAYTY
+374 YKLNTGTRTAYTY

-393 PSDLLNT
+393 LSDLLKT

-447 LTTGSTYTSESVMS
+447 LTTGSVYTSESVMS
-461 QTQFLY
+461 QKQF
-467 GAVLYGAVKYS
+467 LYGAVKYS

-490 SSYSSAISASVYLQS
+490 GSYARVIPPSEYFQS
-505 ASKCVYLSRKA
+505 ASKCVYLSRRI
-516 NDTDYGS
+516 NDTDYVS

-554 VVGNQL
+554 MIGNQL

-574 STDKTVS
+574 STDKAVS
-581 FEHLDWAPSDSSEYI
+581 FEHLDWAPSDSSEHI

-604 GKVVYVLTGTFFNN
+604 GKVVYVLTGTFSYN

-638 NKFECKGPSYVSGSV
+638 NKFECKGPSYVSGSA
-653 GSFNVR
+653 GSSYDR
-659 LHAAVNALDPRYR
+659 LDAAINALDPRYR

-690 GSSLPRKNQGLIFRS
+690 GSDWQSHKNQGLIFRS
-705 DDSGLTWADPVE
+705 DDSGLTWTDPVE
-717 TDRSVLDSQPR
+717 TDRSVLGSQPR

>member
-21 DGDTIVYAANVTR
+21 DGDTIVYATNVTR
-34 PGLVQKNLIW
+34 PGLIQKNLIW
-44 RSGLVQDIAFL
+44 RSGLAQDIAFL
-55 SWTDLSWTDNG
+55 SWTDND

-80 TYIIW
+80 TYVIW
-85 PSVERVEITKQVP
+85 PSVERVETTGVKQVP

-106 TNETDWEVVTDPN
+106 TNDTDWEVVTDPN

-129 LGNSESSVFT
+129 LGDRKSSIFT
-139 FMPEARVNLYVCTDG
+139 FMPEARLNLYVCTDG
-154 ESGYD
+154 ENGYD
-159 YLTVFSQDGTELYN
+159 YLTVSQNGTELYN
-173 GENQSQQGATSFQY
+173 GKNQSQQEATSFQY

-201 YRKDSSTS
+201 YQKDSSTS
-209 MYSDRAYAYIGGEGF
+209 MYSDRAYAYIEGEGF

-247 YKSAIEGQASTT
+247 YKSAIKGQASTT

-274 TLMCRSNGEERYD
+274 TLMCRSNGEGGYD

-295 STTSVLKSFSSET
+295 STTSVLKSFESET
-308 SATDYTA
+308 SATAYTA

-335 YSGNIGED
+335 YSGNSGED
-343 AAFVYINTT
+343 AAFVYIDTT
-352 VQYDMSSTVEDTYY
+352 VRYDMSSTVEVAGTVTG
-366 RYCRSFEK
+366 YCRSFEK
-374 YKLDTGTRTAYTY
+374 YKLNTGTRTAYTY

-400 EYGVPQFLVPKTFDS
+400 EYGVPQFLVPKIFDS
-415 DTVTFNEGHMS
+415 DTVTFNEGHIS

-447 LTTGSTYTSESVMS
+447 LTTGSVYTSESVMS
-461 QTQFLY
+461 QTQLF
-467 GAVLYGAVKYS
+467 YGAVKYS

-490 SSYSSAISASVYLQS
+490 GSFNSYGVSASEYFQS
-505 ASKCVYLSRKA
+505 ASKCVYLSRRV
-516 NDTDYGS
+516 NDTDYVS

-554 VVGNQL
+554 MIGNQL

-596 TAVCTNFS
+596 AAVCTNFS

-638 NKFECKGPSYVSGSV
+638 NKFKCKGPSYVSGSV
-653 GSFNVR
+653 GDHMDR
-659 LHAAVNALDPRYR
+659 LKAAVHALDPRYR

-690 GSSLPRKNQGLIFRS
+690 GSSAQSYKNQGFIFRS
-705 DDSGLTWADPVE
+705 DDSGLTWADPVK

>member
-34 PGLVQKNLIW
+34 PGLIQKNLIW

-55 SWTDLSWTDNG
+55 SWTDND

-85 PSVERVEITKQVP
+85 PSVERVEITGGTKQVP

-106 TNETDWEVVTDPN
+106 TNDTDWEVVTGPN

-129 LGNSESSVFT
+129 LGDRKSSIFT

-159 YLTVFSQDGTELYN
+159 YLTVSQDGTVLYN
-173 GENQSQQGATSFQY
+173 GSNQSQQGATSFRY

-201 YRKDSSTS
+201 YQKDSSNS
-209 MYSDRAYAYIGGEGF
+209 SYSDRAYAYIGGVEGIG
-224 EGTTTLDSTTW
+224 GTITLDSTTW

-259 ASAYIRIQPTQTGSL
+259 ASAYIRIQPTETGSL
-274 TLMCRSNGEERYD
+274 TLMCRSNGEKGYD

-295 STTSVLKSFSSET
+295 STTSVLKSFRSET

-335 YSGNIGED
+335 SSGDGGED
-343 AAFVYINTT
+343 AAFIYTNSG
-352 VQYDMSSTVEDTYY
+352 QYNMDSTVEATGTVT

-393 PSDLLNT
+393 PSDLLRT

-426 SSEYKYI
+426 SPDYKYI

-461 QTQFLY
+461 QTQL
-467 GAVLYGAVKYS
+467 LYGAVKYS

-490 SSYSSAISASVYLQS
+490 GSYARVIPPSEYFQS
-505 ASKCVYLSRKA
+505 ASKCVYLSRRV

-574 STDKTVS
+574 STDKVVS

-604 GKVVYVLTGTFFNN
+604 GKVVYVLTGTFSYN

-638 NKFECKGPSYVSGSV
+638 NRFKCKGPSYVSGSA
-653 GSFNVR
+653 GSSYDR
-659 LHAAVNALDPRYR
+659 LDAAINALDPRYR

-690 GSSLPRKNQGLIFRS
+690 GSDWQSHKNQGLIFRS

-717 TDRSVLDSQPR
+717 TDRSILHSQPR
-728 ILIMN
+728 ILTMN

>member
-44 RSGLVQDIAFL
+44 RSGLAQDIAFL
-55 SWTDLSWTDNG
+55 SWTDND

-80 TYIIW
+80 TYVIW
-85 PSVERVEITKQVP
+85 PSVERVEITGEPKQVP

-106 TNETDWEVVTDPN
+106 TNDTDWEVVTDPN

-129 LGNSESSVFT
+129 LGDSKSSVFT

-154 ESGYD
+154 ENSWD
-159 YLTVFSQDGTELYN
+159 YLIVSQDGTELYN
-173 GENQSQQGATSFQY
+173 GENQSQQGATSFRY
-187 TKLTIEPGT
+187 TKLTVEPGT

-201 YRKDSSTS
+201 YQKDSSNS
-209 MYSDRAYAYIGGEGF
+209 NYSDRAYAYIGGVEGIG
-224 EGTTTLDSTTW
+224 GTITLDSTTW

-259 ASAYIRIQPTQTGSL
+259 ASAYIRIQPTETGSL
-274 TLMCRSNGEERYD
+274 TLMCRSNGEEGYD
-287 YLKVYELD
+287 YLRVYELD
-295 STTSVLKSFSSET
+295 STTSVLKSFKSET

-335 YSGNIGED
+335 GSGDVGKD
-343 AAFVYINTT
+343 AAFIYTNSG
-352 VQYDMSSTVEDTYY
+352 QYNMDSTVEATGTVT

-393 PSDLLNT
+393 PSDLLKT

-426 SSEYKYI
+426 SSDYKYI

-447 LTTGSTYTSESVMS
+447 LTTGSIYTSESVMS
-461 QTQFLY
+461 QTQL
-467 GAVLYGAVKYS
+467 LYGAVKYS

-490 SSYSSAISASVYLQS
+490 GSYNSIIPASEYFQS
-505 ASKCVYLSRKA
+505 ASKCVYLSRRV
-516 NDTDYGS
+516 NDTDYVS

-554 VVGNQL
+554 MIGNQL

-604 GKVVYVLTGTFFNN
+604 GKVVYVLTGTFSYN

-638 NKFECKGPSYVSGSV
+638 NKFKCKGPSYVSGSV
-653 GSFNVR
+653 DGSHGDS
-659 LHAAVNALDPRYR
+659 LKTAVNALDPRYR

-690 GSSLPRKNQGLIFRS
+690 GSNSQSYKNQGLIFRS
-705 DDSGLTWADPVE
+705 DDSGLTWSDPVE
-717 TDRSVLDSQPR
+717 TDRSVLNSQPR

>member
-55 SWTDLSWTDNG
+55 SWTDND

-80 TYIIW
+80 TYVIW
-85 PSVERVEITKQVP
+85 PSVERVEITGSKQVP

-106 TNETDWEVVTDPN
+106 TNDTDWEVVTDPN

-129 LGNSESSVFT
+129 LGNSESSTFT

-159 YLTVFSQDGTELYN
+159 YLIVSQNGTELYN
-173 GENQSQQGATSFQY
+173 GRNQSQQGATSFQY

-201 YRKDSSTS
+201 YRKDSSNS
-209 MYSDRAYAYIGGEGF
+209 SYSDRAYAYIGEGF
-224 EGTTTLDSTTW
+224 GGTITLDSTTW

-259 ASAYIRIQPTQTGSL
+259 APAYIRIQPTETGSL
-274 TLMCRSNGEERYD
+274 KLMCRSNGEERYD

-295 STTSVLKSFSSET
+295 STTSVLKSFESET

-335 YSGNIGED
+335 GFGDVGED
-343 AAFVYINTT
+343 AAFIYTNSG
-352 VQYDMSSTVEDTYY
+352 QYNMDSTVEVTGTVA

-387 SYSSTT
+387 SYSSTI
-393 PSDLLNT
+393 PSDLLKT

-426 SSEYKYI
+426 SSDYKYI

-447 LTTGSTYTSESVMS
+447 LTTGSIYTSESVMS
-461 QTQFLY
+461 QTQLF
-467 GAVLYGAVKYS
+467 YGAVKYS

-490 SSYSSAISASVYLQS
+490 GSFNSYGVSASEYFQS
-505 ASKCVYLSRKA
+505 ASKCVYLSRRV

-604 GKVVYVLTGTFFNN
+604 GKVVYVLTGTFSYN

-638 NKFECKGPSYVSGSV
+638 NKFKCKGPSYVSGSV
-653 GSFNVR
+653 GDHMDR
-659 LHAAVNALDPRYR
+659 LKAAVYALDPRYR

-705 DDSGLTWADPVE
+705 DDSGLTWADPVG

>member
-1 MSLRRRDL
+1 M
-9 FWQESEKGGGPG
+9 
-21 DGDTIVYAANVTR
+21 
-34 PGLVQKNLIW
+34 IW
-44 RSGLVQDIAFL
+44 RSGLAQDIAFL
-55 SWTDLSWTDNG
+55 SWTDND

-80 TYIIW
+80 TYVVW
-85 PSVERVEITKQVP
+85 PSVERVEITGGTKQVP

-106 TNETDWEVVTDPN
+106 TNDTDWEVVTDPN

-124 ASKSG
+124 ASKGG
-129 LGNSESSVFT
+129 LGNSESSIFT

-154 ESGYD
+154 ENGYD
-159 YLTVFSQDGTELYN
+159 YLTVSQNGTVLYN
-173 GENQSQQGATSFQY
+173 GKNQSQQGAASFQY

-201 YRKDSSTS
+201 YQKDSSTS
-209 MYSDRAYAYIGGEGF
+209 VHSDRAYAYIEGEF

-247 YKSAIEGQASTT
+247 YKSAIEGQASIT
-259 ASAYIRIQPTQTGSL
+259 ASAYIRIQPTEIGSL
-274 TLMCRSNGEERYD
+274 ALMCRSNGEERYD
-287 YLKVYELD
+287 YLRVYELD
-295 STTSVLKSFSSET
+295 STTSVLKSFESET

-335 YSGNIGED
+335 YSGNSGED

-352 VQYDMSSTVEDTYY
+352 VRYDMSSTVEVAGTVTS
-366 RYCRSFEK
+366 YCRSFEK

-426 SSEYKYI
+426 SPDYKYI

-461 QTQFLY
+461 QTRL
-467 GAVLYGAVKYS
+467 LYGAVKYS

-490 SSYSSAISASVYLQS
+490 GSYARVIPPSEYFQS
-505 ASKCVYLSRKA
+505 ASKCVYLSRRI
-516 NDTDYGS
+516 NDTDYVS

-554 VVGNQL
+554 MIGNQL

-574 STDKTVS
+574 STDKAVS
-581 FEHLDWAPSDSSEYI
+581 FEHLDWAPSDSSEHI

-604 GKVVYVLTGTFFNN
+604 GKVVYVLTGTFSYN

-638 NKFECKGPSYVSGSV
+638 NKFECKGPSYVSGSA
-653 GSFNVR
+653 GSSYDR
-659 LHAAVNALDPRYR
+659 LDAAINALDPRYR

-690 GSSLPRKNQGLIFRS
+690 GSDWQSHKNQGLIFRS
-705 DDSGLTWADPVE
+705 DDSGLTWTDPVE
-717 TDRSVLDSQPR
+717 TDRSVLNSQPR

>member
-21 DGDTIVYAANVTR
+21 DGDTIVYATNVTR
-34 PGLVQKNLIW
+34 PGFIQKNLIW
-44 RSGLVQDIAFL
+44 RSGSAQDIAFL
-55 SWTDLSWTDNG
+55 SWIDNDS
-66 RELLAGNPL
+66 ELLAGNPL

-85 PSVERVEITKQVP
+85 PSVERVEITGEPKQVP

-106 TNETDWEVVTDPN
+106 TNDTDWEVVTDPN

-124 ASKSG
+124 ASKRG
-129 LGNSESSVFT
+129 LGNSKSSIFT
-139 FMPEARVNLYVCTDG
+139 FMPEVRLNLYVCTDG
-154 ESGYD
+154 ENGYD
-159 YLTVFSQDGTELYN
+159 YLTVSQDGTELYN
-173 GENQSQQGATSFQY
+173 GKNQSQQEATSFQY

-201 YRKDSSTS
+201 YQKDSATS
-209 MYSDRAYAYIGGEGF
+209 MYSDRAYAYIEGVEGF
-224 EGTTTLDSTTW
+224 RGTITLDSTTW

-259 ASAYIRIQPTQTGSL
+259 ASAYIRIQPTETGSL
-274 TLMCRSNGEERYD
+274 TLMCRSNGEEGYD

-335 YSGNIGED
+335 YYGDAGED
-343 AAFVYINTT
+343 AAFIYTNSG
-352 VQYDMSSTVEDTYY
+352 QYSMDSTVEGTGTVT

-374 YKLDTGTRTAYTY
+374 YKLNTGTRTAYTY

-393 PSDLLNT
+393 LSDLLNT

-426 SSEYKYI
+426 SSDYKYI

-447 LTTGSTYTSESVMS
+447 LTTGSIYTSESVMS
-461 QTQFLY
+461 QTQL
-467 GAVLYGAVKYS
+467 LYGAVKYS

-490 SSYSSAISASVYLQS
+490 GSYTRVIPPSEYFQS
-505 ASKCVYLSRKA
+505 ASICVYLSRRV

-604 GKVVYVLTGTFFNN
+604 GKVVYVLTGTFSYD

-638 NKFECKGPSYVSGSV
+638 NKFECKGPSYVSGSA
-653 GSFNVR
+653 GSSYNR
-659 LHAAVNALDPRYR
+659 LKAAVNALDPRYR

-717 TDRSVLDSQPR
+717 TDRSISDSQPR
-728 ILIMN
+728 ILTMN

>member
-44 RSGLVQDIAFL
+44 RSGSAQDIAFL
-55 SWTDLSWTDNG
+55 SWIDNDS
-66 RELLAGNPL
+66 ELLAGNPL

-80 TYIIW
+80 TYVIW
-85 PSVERVEITKQVP
+85 PSVERVEITGETTKQVP
-98 GIAGIYRG
+98 GITGVYRG
-106 TNETDWEVVTDPN
+106 TNATDWEVVTDPN

-139 FMPEARVNLYVCTDG
+139 FMPEVGLNLYVCTDG
-154 ESGYD
+154 ENGCD
-159 YLTVFSQDGTELYN
+159 YLTVSQNGTELYN
-173 GENQSQQGATSFQY
+173 GSDQSQQGATSFQY
-187 TKLTIEPGT
+187 TELTVEPGT

-201 YRKDSSTS
+201 YQKDLSVSK
-209 MYSDRAYAYIGGEGF
+209 YSDRAYAYIGRESF

-247 YKSAIEGQASTT
+247 YKSAIKGQASAT
-259 ASAYIRIQPTQTGSL
+259 ASAYIRIQPTQTGLL
-274 TLMCRSNGEERYD
+274 TLMCRSNGERGFD

-295 STTSVLKSFSSET
+295 STTSVLKSFRSET

-315 VEFNIPDTE
+315 VDFNIPDTE

-335 YSGNIGED
+335 RSGDVGED
-343 AAFVYINTT
+343 AAFVYIDTT
-352 VQYDMSSTVEDTYY
+352 GQYNMGSTVEATITDTYY

-393 PSDLLNT
+393 LSDLLKT

-415 DTVTFNEGHMS
+415 DTVAFNEGHMS
-426 SSEYKYI
+426 SSEHKHT

-447 LTTGSTYTSESVMS
+447 LTTGSVYTSESVMS
-461 QTQFLY
+461 QSQL
-467 GAVLYGAVKYS
+467 LYGAVKYS

-490 SSYSSAISASVYLQS
+490 GSFNSHGVSASEYFQS
-505 ASKCVYLSRKA
+505 ASKCVYLSRRV

-554 VVGNQL
+554 MLGNQL

-604 GKVVYVLTGTFFNN
+604 GKVVYVLTGTFSYN

-623 SVYRSEDYGRTFNRQ
+623 SVYRSEDYGRTFSRQ
-638 NKFECKGPSYVSGSV
+638 SKLECIGPSYVSGSV
-653 GSFNVR
+653 GNSSVR

-690 GSSLPRKNQGLIFRS
+690 GSSQPYKNLGLIFRS
-705 DDSGLTWADPVE
+705 DDSGLTWAD
-717 TDRSVLDSQPR
+717 SVLTGPLILDSRPR
-728 ILIMN
+728 ILTMN

>member
-34 PGLVQKNLIW
+34 PGFVQKNLIW
-44 RSGLVQDIAFL
+44 RSGLAQDIAFL
-55 SWTDLSWTDNG
+55 SWTDNDK
-66 RELLAGNPL
+66 ELLAGNPL

-80 TYIIW
+80 TYVIW
-85 PSVERVEITKQVP
+85 PSVERVEITGEPKQVP

-106 TNETDWEVVTDPN
+106 TNDTDWEVVTDPN

-129 LGNSESSVFT
+129 LGNSESSIFT

-154 ESGYD
+154 ESDYD
-159 YLTVFSQDGTELYN
+159 YLTVSQDGTELYN
-173 GENQSQQGATSFQY
+173 GRNKSQQGATSFQY

-201 YRKDSSTS
+201 YQKDSSTS
-209 MYSDRAYAYIGGEGF
+209 MYSDRAYAYIGGVEGF
-224 EGTTTLDSTTW
+224 GGTITLDSTTW

-247 YKSAIEGQASTT
+247 YKSAIEGQAFKT
-259 ASAYIRIQPTQTGSL
+259 ASAYIRIQPSETGSL

-287 YLKVYELD
+287 YLRVYELD
-295 STTSVLKSFSSET
+295 STTSVLKSFESET
-308 SATDYTA
+308 SATDYTT

-335 YSGNIGED
+335 GSGDVGKD
-343 AAFVYINTT
+343 AAFIYTNSR
-352 VQYDMSSTVEDTYY
+352 QYNMDSTVEATGTVI

-374 YKLDTGTRTAYTY
+374 YKLDTGTRTVYTY

-415 DTVTFNEGHMS
+415 DTVTFNEGHVS

-447 LTTGSTYTSESVMS
+447 LTTGSIYTSESVMS
-461 QTQFLY
+461 QTQLS
-467 GAVLYGAVKYS
+467 YGAVKYS

-483 FCTIPLS
+483 FCTIPLT
-490 SSYSSAISASVYLQS
+490 SSYTRAIPPSEYFQS
-505 ASKCVYLSRKA
+505 ASKCVYLSRRV

-523 ERILD
+523 ERVLD

-554 VVGNQL
+554 MIGNQL

-574 STDKTVS
+574 STDKAVS

-604 GKVVYVLTGTFFNN
+604 GKVVYVLTGTFSYN

-638 NKFECKGPSYVSGSV
+638 NKLECKGPSYVSGSA
-653 GSFNVR
+653 GSSHDR
-659 LHAAVNALDPRYR
+659 LQAAVNALDPRYR

-690 GSSLPRKNQGLIFRS
+690 GSSRPQKNQGLIFRS
-705 DDSGLTWADPVE
+705 DDSGLTWTDQVE
-717 TDRSVLDSQPR
+717 TDRSVLYSQPR
-728 ILIMN
+728 ILTMN

>member
-44 RSGLVQDIAFL
+44 RSGSAQDIAFL
-55 SWTDLSWTDNG
+55 SWTDND

-85 PSVERVEITKQVP
+85 PSVERVEITGEPKQVP

-106 TNETDWEVVTDPN
+106 TNDTDWEVVTDPN

-129 LGNSESSVFT
+129 LGNSESSIFT

-154 ESGYD
+154 ENGYD
-159 YLTVFSQDGTELYN
+159 YLTVSQDGTELYN
-173 GENQSQQGATSFQY
+173 GKNQSQQGATSFQY

-201 YRKDSSTS
+201 YQKDSSNS
-209 MYSDRAYAYIGGEGF
+209 SYSDRAYAYIGGEGIG
-224 EGTTTLDSTTW
+224 GTITLDSTTW

-259 ASAYIRIQPTQTGSL
+259 ASAYIRIQPTYTRSL
-274 TLMCRSNGEERYD
+274 TLMCRSNGERRYD

-295 STTSVLKSFSSET
+295 STTSVLKSFESET

-335 YSGNIGED
+335 SSGDIGED
-343 AAFVYINTT
+343 AAFVYIGTSGR
-352 VQYDMSSTVEDTYY
+352 YDMDSTVEATGTVT

-387 SYSSTT
+387 SYSSTI
-393 PSDLLNT
+393 PSDLLKT

-426 SSEYKYI
+426 SSDYKYI

-461 QTQFLY
+461 QTRL
-467 GAVLYGAVKYS
+467 LYGAVKYS

-490 SSYSSAISASVYLQS
+490 GSYNSIIPASEYFQS
-505 ASKCVYLSRKA
+505 ASKCVYLSRRV
-516 NDTDYGS
+516 NDTDYVS

-554 VVGNQL
+554 MIGNQL

-604 GKVVYVLTGTFFNN
+604 GKVVYVLTGTFSYN

-638 NKFECKGPSYVSGSV
+638 NKFKCKGPSYVSGSA
-653 GSFNVR
+653 GGYLGDS
-659 LHAAVNALDPRYR
+659 LQAAVNALDPRYR

-690 GSSLPRKNQGLIFRS
+690 GSSLPRKNQGFIFRS
-705 DDSGLTWADPVE
+705 DDSGLTWADSVE
-717 TDRSVLDSQPR
+717 TGVFNLDLRPR

>member
-55 SWTDLSWTDNG
+55 SWTDND

-80 TYIIW
+80 TYVIW
-85 PSVERVEITKQVP
+85 PSVERVEITGESKQVP

-106 TNETDWEVVTDPN
+106 TNDTDWEVVTDPN

-124 ASKSG
+124 ASKRG
-129 LGNSESSVFT
+129 LGNSESSIFT

-159 YLTVFSQDGTELYN
+159 YLTVSQDGTVLYN
-173 GENQSQQGATSFQY
+173 GKNKSQQGAASFQY
-187 TKLTIEPGT
+187 AKLTIEPGT

-201 YRKDSSTS
+201 YQKDSSTS
-209 MYSDRAYAYIGGEGF
+209 MYSDRAYAYIEGEF

-247 YKSAIEGQASTT
+247 YKSAIEGQASTI
-259 ASAYIRIQPTQTGSL
+259 ASAYIRIQPTEPGSL

-287 YLKVYELD
+287 YLKVYKLD
-295 STTSVLKSFSSET
+295 STTSVLKSFESET
-308 SATDYTA
+308 SATVYTA

-335 YSGNIGED
+335 YSGNSGED

-352 VQYDMSSTVEDTYY
+352 ARYDMSSTVEVAGTVTS
-366 RYCRSFEK
+366 YCRSFEK

-426 SSEYKYI
+426 SSDYKYI

-447 LTTGSTYTSESVMS
+447 LTTGSVYTSESVMS
-461 QTQFLY
+461 QTQL
-467 GAVLYGAVKYS
+467 LYGAVKYS

-490 SSYSSAISASVYLQS
+490 GSYTRVVPPSEYFQS
-505 ASKCVYLSRKA
+505 ASKCVYLSRRV
-516 NDTDYGS
+516 NDTDYVS

-604 GKVVYVLTGTFFNN
+604 GKVVYVLTGTFSYD

-638 NKFECKGPSYVSGSV
+638 NKFECKGPSYVSGSA
-653 GSFNVR
+653 GSSNVR
-659 LHAAVNALDPRYR
+659 LKTAVHALDPRYR

-690 GSSLPRKNQGLIFRS
+690 GSDWQSYKNQGLIFRS

-717 TDRSVLDSQPR
+717 TDRSILYSQPR
-728 ILIMN
+728 ILTMN

>member
-44 RSGLVQDIAFL
+44 RSGLAQDIAFL
-55 SWTDLSWTDNG
+55 SWTDND

-80 TYIIW
+80 TYVIW
-85 PSVERVEITKQVP
+85 PSVERVEITGEPKQVP

-106 TNETDWEVVTDPN
+106 TNDTDWEVVTDPN

-129 LGNSESSVFT
+129 LGNSESSIFT

-159 YLTVFSQDGTELYN
+159 YLTVSQDGTKLYN
-173 GENQSQQGATSFQY
+173 GKNQSQQGATSFRY
-187 TKLTIEPGT
+187 TKLTVEPGT

-201 YRKDSSTS
+201 YQKDSSTS
-209 MYSDRAYAYIGGEGF
+209 MYSDRAYAYIEGVEGF
-224 EGTTTLDSTTW
+224 GGTITLGSTTW

-259 ASAYIRIQPTQTGSL
+259 ASAYIRIQPAETGSL

-295 STTSVLKSFSSET
+295 STTSVLKSFDSET

-335 YSGNIGED
+335 RSENSGED
-343 AAFVYINTT
+343 AAFIYTNSR
-352 VQYDMSSTVEDTYY
+352 QYNMDSTVEATGTVT

-393 PSDLLNT
+393 PSDLLKT

-426 SSEYKYI
+426 SSDYKYI
-433 PVYASARLSNTGLE
+433 PVYASARLSSTGLE
-447 LTTGSTYTSESVMS
+447 LTTGSVYTSESVMS
-461 QTQFLY
+461 QTQL
-467 GAVLYGAVKYS
+467 LYGAVKYS

-490 SSYSSAISASVYLQS
+490 GSYNSYVSASEYFQS
-505 ASKCVYLSRKA
+505 ASTCVYLSRRV
-516 NDTDYGS
+516 NDTDYSS

-574 STDKTVS
+574 STDKAVS

-604 GKVVYVLTGTFFNN
+604 GKVVYVLTGTFSYN

-638 NKFECKGPSYVSGSV
+638 NKFECKGLSYVTGSA
-653 GSFNVR
+653 GKYDR
-659 LHAAVNALDPRYR
+659 LQAAINALDPRYR

-690 GSSLPRKNQGLIFRS
+690 GSNWQSYNNQGLIFRS

-717 TDRSVLDSQPR
+717 TDKSILYSQPR
-728 ILIMN
+728 ILTMN

>member
-21 DGDTIVYAANVTR
+21 DGDTIVYATNVTR

-55 SWTDLSWTDNG
+55 SWTDND

-80 TYIIW
+80 TYVIW
-85 PSVERVEITKQVP
+85 PSVERVEITGEPKQVP

-106 TNETDWEVVTDPN
+106 TNDTDWEVVTDPN

-129 LGNSESSVFT
+129 LGDSKSSIFT
-139 FMPEARVNLYVCTDG
+139 FMPEVRLNLYVCTDG
-154 ESGYD
+154 ENGYD
-159 YLTVFSQDGTELYN
+159 YLIVSQNGTELYN
-173 GENQSQQGATSFQY
+173 GKNQSQKGATSFRY

-201 YRKDSSTS
+201 YRKDSSNS
-209 MYSDRAYAYIGGEGF
+209 LYSDRAYAYIEGVEGF
-224 EGTTTLDSTTW
+224 GGTITLDSTTW
-235 EVSGTLASGQTV
+235 EVSGTLVSGQTV

-259 ASAYIRIQPTQTGSL
+259 ASAYIRIQPAETGSL
-274 TLMCRSNGEERYD
+274 TLMCRSNGEESWD

-295 STTSVLKSFSSET
+295 STTSVLKSFESET

-315 VEFNIPDTE
+315 VEFSIPDTE

-335 YSGNIGED
+335 YSGDAGED
-343 AAFVYINTT
+343 AAFIYTNSR
-352 VQYDMSSTVEDTYY
+352 QYNMDSTVEATGTVT

-393 PSDLLNT
+393 PSDLLKT

-426 SSEYKYI
+426 SSDYKYI

-461 QTQFLY
+461 QTRL
-467 GAVLYGAVKYS
+467 LYGAVKYS

-490 SSYSSAISASVYLQS
+490 GSYNSIVPASEYFQS
-505 ASKCVYLSRKA
+505 ASKCVYLSRRV
-516 NDTDYGS
+516 NDTDYSS

-604 GKVVYVLTGTFFNN
+604 GKVVYVLTGTFSYN

-638 NKFECKGPSYVSGSV
+638 NKFKCKGLSYVSGSA
-653 GSFNVR
+653 GSSYDR
-659 LHAAVNALDPRYR
+659 LDAAINALDPRYR

-690 GSSLPRKNQGLIFRS
+690 GSDWQSYKNQGLIFRS

-717 TDRSVLDSQPR
+717 TDRYVLDSQPR

>member
-34 PGLVQKNLIW
+34 PGLIQKNLIW
-44 RSGLVQDIAFL
+44 RSGLAQDIAFL
-55 SWTDLSWTDNG
+55 SWTDND

-85 PSVERVEITKQVP
+85 PSVERVEIAGGLKQVP

-106 TNETDWEVVTDPN
+106 TNDTDWEVVTDPN

-124 ASKSG
+124 ASKRG
-129 LGNSESSVFT
+129 LGNSESSIFT

-154 ESGYD
+154 ENGYD
-159 YLTVFSQDGTELYN
+159 YLTVSQDGTVLYN
-173 GENQSQQGATSFQY
+173 EKNQSQQGAASFQY
-187 TKLTIEPGT
+187 IKLTIEPGT

-201 YRKDSSTS
+201 YQKDSSTS
-209 MYSDRAYAYIGGEGF
+209 MYSDRAYAYIEGEGF

-247 YKSAIEGQASTT
+247 YKSAIEGQTSTT

-274 TLMCRSNGEERYD
+274 TLMCRSNGEGGYD

-295 STTSVLKSFSSET
+295 STTSVLKSFESET
-308 SATDYTA
+308 SATAYTA

-335 YSGNIGED
+335 YSGNSGED
-343 AAFVYINTT
+343 AAFVYIDTT
-352 VQYDMSSTVEDTYY
+352 VRYDMSSTVEVAGTVTG
-366 RYCRSFEK
+366 YCRSFEK

-393 PSDLLNT
+393 PSDLLKT

-426 SSEYKYI
+426 SSDYKYI
-433 PVYASARLSNTGLE
+433 PVNASARLSNTGLE
-447 LTTGSTYTSESVMS
+447 LTTGSVYTSESVMS
-461 QTQFLY
+461 QTRL
-467 GAVLYGAVKYS
+467 LYGAVKYS

-490 SSYSSAISASVYLQS
+490 GSFSSYGVSASEYFQS
-505 ASKCVYLSRKA
+505 ASKCVYLSRRV

-604 GKVVYVLTGTFFNN
+604 GKVVYMLTGTFSNTE

-653 GSFNVR
+653 GDHMDR
-659 LHAAVNALDPRYR
+659 LKAAVNALDPRYR

>member
-1 MSLRRRDL
+1 MSISRRKL
-9 FWQESEKGGGPG
+9 FCQQSEEGGGPG
-21 DGDTIVYAANVTR
+21 DGDIVVYAANVTR
-34 PGLVQKNLIW
+34 PGLVQKSLVCW
-44 RSGLVQDIAFL
+44 SGSAQDIAFL
-55 SWTDLSWTDNG
+55 SWTDND

-80 TYIIW
+80 TYVIW
-85 PSVERVEITKQVP
+85 PSVERVKITEETTKQVP
-98 GIAGIYRG
+98 GIAGVYRG
-106 TNETDWEVVTDPN
+106 TNATDWEVVTDPN
-119 GNRVL
+119 GNKVL

-129 LGNSESSVFT
+129 LGNSESSIFT
-139 FMPEARVNLYVCTDG
+139 FMPEAEIKLCVCTDG
-154 ESGYD
+154 EDNWD
-159 YLTVFSQDGTELYN
+159 YLIVSQDGIELYN
-173 GENQSQQGATSFQY
+173 GQGKSQQGATPFQY
-187 TKLTIEPGT
+187 TELTVEPGT

-201 YRKDSSTS
+201 YRKDPSTS
-209 MYSDRAYAYIGGEGF
+209 EYSDRAYAYIGRESF

-247 YKSAIEGQASTT
+247 YKSAIEGQASAT

-274 TLMCRSNGEERYD
+274 KLMCRSNGEERYD

-295 STTSVLKSFSSET
+295 STTSVLKSFRSET

-335 YSGNIGED
+335 YSGNKGED

-352 VQYDMSSTVEDTYY
+352 GQYNMGSTVEATVTDTYY

-374 YKLDTGTRTAYTY
+374 YKLNTGTRTAYTY

-393 PSDLLNT
+393 LSDLLNM
-400 EYGVPQFLVPKTFDS
+400 EYGAPQFLIPKTFDS

-426 SSEYKYI
+426 NSGHVT
-433 PVYASARLSNTGLE
+433 VYASAGLSSTGLE
-447 LTTGSTYTSESVMS
+447 LTTGSAYTSESVVLQKS
-461 QTQFLY
+461 QRLY
-467 GAVLYGAVKYS
+467 KAVKYS

-490 SSYSSAISASVYLQS
+490 GSYNSYMSASECFQS
-505 ASKCVYLSRKA
+505 VSECAYLSRRI
-516 NDTDYGS
+516 NDTDYSS

-528 LLPVDSGSTSTVV
+528 LLPVDSGSTSPVV

-554 VVGNQL
+554 MVGNQL

-574 STDKTVS
+574 STDKAVS
-581 FEHLDWAPSDSSEYI
+581 FEHLDWAPSDSSEHI

-604 GKVVYVLTGTFFNN
+604 GKVVYVLTGTFSNN

-638 NKFECKGPSYVSGSV
+638 NKFKCKGPSYVLGSA
-653 GSFNVR
+653 GSPNVR
-659 LHAAVNALDPRYR
+659 LKAAVNALDPRYR

-690 GSSLPRKNQGLIFRS
+690 GSSSTPSNNNGYIFKSNDRGLS
-705 DDSGLTWADPVE
+705 WE
-717 TDRSVLDSQPR
+717 TPLRDRSFGYQPQ

>member
-21 DGDTIVYAANVTR
+21 DGDTIVYATNVTR
-34 PGLVQKNLIW
+34 PGFVQKNLIW

-55 SWTDLSWTDNG
+55 SWTDND

-80 TYIIW
+80 TYVIW
-85 PSVERVEITKQVP
+85 PSVERVETTGVKQVP

-106 TNETDWEVVTDPN
+106 TNDTDWEVVTDPN

-129 LGNSESSVFT
+129 LGDRKSSVFT
-139 FMPEARVNLYVCTDG
+139 FMPEARLNLYVCTDG

-159 YLTVFSQDGTELYN
+159 YLTVSQDGTVLYN
-173 GENQSQQGATSFQY
+173 GKNQSQQEATSFQY

-201 YRKDSSTS
+201 YQKDSSTS
-209 MYSDRAYAYIGGEGF
+209 MYSDRAYAYIEGEEEGF
-224 EGTTTLDSTTW
+224 GGTITLDSTTW

-247 YKSAIEGQASTT
+247 YKSAIEGQTSTT
-259 ASAYIRIQPTQTGSL
+259 ASAYIRIQPTETGSL
-274 TLMCRSNGEERYD
+274 TLMCRSNGEEGYD

-295 STTSVLKSFSSET
+295 STTSVLKSFMSET

-315 VEFNIPDTE
+315 VKFNIPDTE

-335 YSGNIGED
+335 GYGDVGED
-343 AAFVYINTT
+343 AAFIYTNSG
-352 VQYDMSSTVEDTYY
+352 QYNMDSTVEATGTVAS
-366 RYCRSFEK
+366 YCRSFEK

-393 PSDLLNT
+393 LSDLLNT

-426 SSEYKYI
+426 SSDYKYI

-447 LTTGSTYTSESVMS
+447 LTTGSTYTSESIMS
-461 QTQFLY
+461 QTQLF
-467 GAVLYGAVKYS
+467 YGAVKYS

-490 SSYSSAISASVYLQS
+490 GSYTRVIPPSEYFQS
-505 ASKCVYLSRKA
+505 ASKCVYLSRRD

-554 VVGNQL
+554 MIGNQL

-574 STDKTVS
+574 STDKAVS

-604 GKVVYVLTGTFFNN
+604 GKVVYVLTGTFSYN

-638 NKFECKGPSYVSGSV
+638 NKFECKGPSYVSGSA
-653 GSFNVR
+653 GSSTVR
-659 LHAAVNALDPRYR
+659 LKTAVHALDPRYR

-690 GSSLPRKNQGLIFRS
+690 GSSLPRENQGLIFRS